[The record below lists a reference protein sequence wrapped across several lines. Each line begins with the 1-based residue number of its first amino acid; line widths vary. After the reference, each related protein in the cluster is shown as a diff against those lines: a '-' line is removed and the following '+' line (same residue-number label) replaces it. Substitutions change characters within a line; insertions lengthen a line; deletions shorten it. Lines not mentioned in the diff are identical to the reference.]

1 MMILADGSSTMA
13 LNQPVWI
20 VSSACLISVNSESQN
35 QEVERVKR
43 LKKISALKKQL
54 EKHEAQSAA
63 LNQEIKDKQQALF
76 KGREEYDKLR

>member
-1 MMILADGSSTMA
+1 MISD
-13 LNQPVWI
+13 
-20 VSSACLISVNSESQN
+20 SQN
-35 QEVERVKR
+35 HEVERIKR
-43 LKKISALKKQL
+43 LKKMAALKKQL